1 MLMTALNIQNKDN
14 EILIRLNRNS
24 FDETYLI
31 SLVKRLNLEAI
42 AKEAQIDKKV
52 LVIADEIDTDWWS
65 KNGDEF
71 LRDVKRS

>member
-71 LRDVKRS
+71 LRDVKR

>member
-1 MLMTALNIQNKDN
+1 MTALNIQNKDN

>member
-1 MLMTALNIQNKDN
+1 MTALNIQNKDN

-42 AKEAQIDKKV
+42 AKEAQIDTKV

>member
-1 MLMTALNIQNKDN
+1 MTAFNIQNKDN

-31 SLVKRLNLEAI
+31 SLVKRLNLEAT
-42 AKEAQIDKKV
+42 AKEAQIDTKI
-52 LVIADEIDTDWWS
+52 LEIADEIDTDWWS
-65 KNGDEF
+65 KNGNEF